1 MKRHHVALLII
12 TLAGCGGGNPPAD
25 TGPADTGVMDSSMSD
40 TSMPPVDSGMM
51 DTGLVDSGTPTPR
64 STTFVTSS
72 GGGEMTGAGYQLR
85 LTIGITPAGNATGPG
100 NDLSLGANSVLR

>member
-1 MKRHHVALLII
+1 
-12 TLAGCGGGNPPAD
+12 
-25 TGPADTGVMDSSMSD
+25 MDSSIPD
-40 TSMPPVDSGMM
+40 TSMPPMDSG
-51 DTGLVDSGTPTPR
+51 VDSGTPPPR

-100 NDLSLGANSVLR
+100 SDLSLGANSVLR